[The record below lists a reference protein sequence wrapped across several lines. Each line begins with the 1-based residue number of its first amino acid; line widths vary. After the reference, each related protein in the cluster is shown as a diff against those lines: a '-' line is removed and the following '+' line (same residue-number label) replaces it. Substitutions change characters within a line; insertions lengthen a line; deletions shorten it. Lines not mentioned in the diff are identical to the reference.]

1 MAYVKLNRLS
11 VGRARLLGPY
21 PFHFIKE
28 HTMSK
33 IKTLTS
39 GVTAAALVAG
49 IGLAYAQATD
59 PATPTTPPAP
69 TAPAADPAAPTAPA
83 STTPSTTPSSQAPTE
98 SGAPSTGTTPMAS
111 EPPAQADRN

>member
-1 MAYVKLNRLS
+1 
-11 VGRARLLGPY
+11 
-21 PFHFIKE
+21 
-28 HTMSK
+28 MSK
-33 IKTLTS
+33 IKTITS

-59 PATPTTPPAP
+59 PATPATPAAP

-83 STTPSTTPSSQAPTE
+83 STTPSGTTSTPSGGDTNA
-98 SGAPSTGTTPMAS
+98 APMAS